1 MFKEL
6 PDCYYETTPSLVCPE
21 NPTPKHSL
29 YLSNLDDQKSN
40 RFSTKYLYVYKKSI
54 PVNDLK
60 SSLSKVLSYYYP
72 LAGRL
77 RISEENEDKLEVDCN
92 GEGALFAEAFMSIT
106 VDEFM
111 QLSKRPNISWKKK
124 LLCRVDAQS
133 FLGIPPLVIQVTNL
147 SCGGLILCI
156 AINHC
161 LCDAIGT
168 SQFLHAWAHLQ
179 TKPNVDLSV
188 LPFHSR
194 HVLEPR
200 DPQQITFSHPEF
212 TNTTPTPDLELSLL
226 TLNSQPLVPSCLTF
240 TPSRILRL
248 KRLCAPS
255 LTCTSFEALA
265 THVWRCWIKALNPHS
280 SLKIKL
286 LFSANI
292 RESVELK
299 LPKGYYGNG
308 FVLGCAETTVTKLVS
323 SNMHHGVKLVQNAK
337 AALTADYVK
346 SMVDF
351 LEENRVIPDVS
362 STFVISSWLKLGLEA
377 LDFGEGK
384 PLHMGQ
390 LASEIYCLFLPVVGD
405 LHAVKVLVSVPEK
418 IVGQFEHYM
427 INDLYEEDGVELIKD
442 GLGLAEKE
450 QL

>member
-6 PDCYYETTPSLVCPE
+6 PDCYYETTPTLISPE

-29 YLSNLDDQKSN
+29 YLSNLDDQKFL
-40 RFSTKYLYVYKKSI
+40 RFSIKYLYVYKKSI

-77 RISEENEDKLEVDCN
+77 RISEEYEDKLEVDCN

-111 QLSKRPNISWKKK
+111 QVSKWPDISWRKK
-124 LLCRVDAQS
+124 LLCKVDAQS

-147 SCGGLILCI
+147 SCGGLIMCI

-179 TKPNVDLSV
+179 TKPKVDLPV

-200 DPQQITFSHPEF
+200 DPPQITFSHPEF
-212 TNTTPTPDLELSLL
+212 TNTTPDFDLSL
-226 TLNSQPLVPSCLTF
+226 TLQSQPLVPSCLTF
-240 TPSRILRL
+240 TPSHILRL
-248 KRLCAPS
+248 KRLCVPS
-255 LTCTSFEALA
+255 LKCTSFEALA
-265 THVWRCWIKALNPHS
+265 SHVWRCWIKALNPHS

-292 RESVELK
+292 RNSVEPK
-299 LPKGYYGNG
+299 LAKGYYGNG
-308 FVLGCAETTVTKLVS
+308 FVLGCAETTVGQLVN
-323 SNMHHGVKLVQNAK
+323 SNMHHGVQLVQNAK
-337 AALTADYVK
+337 AALTDDYVK

-351 LEENRVIPDVS
+351 LEEKRVKPDLS
-362 STFVISSWLKLGLEA
+362 STLVISQWSKLGLED

-384 PLHMGQ
+384 PWHMGP

-405 LHAVKVLVSVPEK
+405 LHAVKVLVSVPEN
-418 IVGQFEHYM
+418 IVGQFEFYM
-427 INDLYEEDGVELIKD
+427 IKDLYEEDGDQLIKD
-442 GLGLAEKE
+442 GLELEEKE